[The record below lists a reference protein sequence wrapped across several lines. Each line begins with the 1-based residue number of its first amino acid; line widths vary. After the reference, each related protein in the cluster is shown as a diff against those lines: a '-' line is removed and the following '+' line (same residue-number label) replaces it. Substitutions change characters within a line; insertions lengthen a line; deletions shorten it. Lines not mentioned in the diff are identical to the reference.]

1 MSDFVSKFR
10 RKDSCLALLQV
21 NKEGPHESSGRHE
34 NEWIADHM
42 EKGVLQ

>member
-10 RKDSCLALLQV
+10 RKDPCLALLQV
-21 NKEGPHESSGRHE
+21 NKGVLHESSGSHE
-34 NEWIADHM
+34 NEWIADHK

>member
-1 MSDFVSKFR
+1 MFGLVTGKQGR
-10 RKDSCLALLQV
+10 
-21 NKEGPHESSGRHE
+21 PHKSSGRHE